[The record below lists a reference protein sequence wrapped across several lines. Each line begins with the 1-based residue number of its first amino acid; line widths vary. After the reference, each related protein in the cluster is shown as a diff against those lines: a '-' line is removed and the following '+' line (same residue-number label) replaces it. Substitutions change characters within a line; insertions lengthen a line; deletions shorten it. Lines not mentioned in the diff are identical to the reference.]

1 MDAGVGVTALLVA
14 AARAIEARRPD
25 ALARDPYAECFV
37 RAAPVSAHW
46 PVSLEEVPR
55 GDADPVWGRL
65 ARYFGLRT
73 RVLDDAL
80 RSAAR
85 AGTRQFVLLGAG
97 LDSRAFRL
105 DWPSGSTVWEVD
117 RPGVLGFKERVLAQA
132 GAVPSAGRVPVPVDL
147 RGDWAAALLGA
158 GLDPALPVAWLAE
171 GLLLYLPADA
181 ERRLIEIVDE
191 LSAPDSMLGYEVKLL
206 KEARAVRDSPV
217 YAEARERLGVDLLAL
232 FDGDPRPDSAADL
245 AGRGW
250 RTEVG
255 TPYDHV
261 GRYGR
266 GPRPEPDDAL
276 AANRWVFAVKGAA
289 GVSRW

>member
-37 RAAPVSAHW
+37 RAAPVSARW
-46 PVSLEEVPR
+46 PVSSEEVPR

-97 LDSRAFRL
+97 LDTRAFRL

-117 RPGVLGFKERVLAQA
+117 RPGVLGFKERVLAGA

-147 RGDWAAALLGA
+147 RGDWAAALVGA
-158 GLDPALPVAWLAE
+158 GLEPGLPTAWLAE

-181 ERRLIEIVDE
+181 ERRLVAVVDE

-217 YAEARERLGVDLLAL
+217 YTEARERLGVDLPAL
-232 FDGDPRPDSAADL
+232 FDADPRPDSAADL

-261 GRYGR
+261 RRYGR
-266 GPRPEPDDAL
+266 GPRPEPHDAL

>member
-1 MDAGVGVTALLVA
+1 MSGAGGVVLVVVDLQNDFCDASA
-14 AARAIEARRPD
+14 AARHGGDPAV
-25 ALARDPYAECFV
+25 LAR
-37 RAAPVSAHW
+37 AA
-46 PVSLEEVPR
+46 
-55 GDADPVWGRL
+55 G
-65 ARYFGLRT
+65 
-73 RVLDDAL
+73 
-80 RSAAR
+80 AA
-85 AGTRQFVLLGAG
+85 AGV
-97 LDSRAFRL
+97 
-105 DWPSGSTVWEVD
+105 V
-117 RPGVLGFKERVLAQA
+117 AQA

-158 GLDPALPVAWLAE
+158 GLRPGLPTAWLAE
-171 GLLLYLPADA
+171 GLLLYLPASA
-181 ERRLIEIVDE
+181 ERRLIAIIDE
-191 LSAPDSMLGYEVKLL
+191 LSASGSMLGYEVKLL

-261 GRYGR
+261 RRYGR